1 MCEKRYFASIKEA
14 MMHALQEQF
23 EEQGYVILKGIFG
36 SDVLQGVKVELE
48 LLVSEDVVQDAED
61 WASRVFE

>member
-1 MCEKRYFASIKEA
+1 
-14 MMHALQEQF
+14 MHALQEQF